1 MIQITISPENS
12 FFYFRWLS
20 FSAFGTAIA
29 FLPGMRSLRI
39 VAYLIL
45 LVAVFV
51 LGVGGTVWTSR
62 SIDPVTD
69 FLLQGERTDTKVVV
83 PATPSDILIDC

>member
-1 MIQITISPENS
+1 MIQITLFCGNT
-12 FFYFRWLS
+12 FFYFRGLS
-20 FSAFGTAIA
+20 FVPFGTAIA